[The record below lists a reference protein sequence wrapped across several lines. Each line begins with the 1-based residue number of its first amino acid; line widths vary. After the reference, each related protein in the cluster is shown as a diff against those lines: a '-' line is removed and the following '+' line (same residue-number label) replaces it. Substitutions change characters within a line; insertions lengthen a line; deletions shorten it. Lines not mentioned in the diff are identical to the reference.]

1 MTPDQPNDLS
11 IVLPILGLGFT
22 SLATAFGLL
31 FLVSRDCRVAQTKGD
46 VLLRSWLSSEQC
58 CQWDLRGYFET
69 IGSHTGKRYRLRRG
83 KEMNIDELDSGGR
96 VVAQWCF
103 APLGS
108 LVVGDVLLAQKIAL
122 ETMECDAL
130 HIANRRPH

>member
-1 MTPDQPNDLS
+1 MSPAHPDDLLMT
-11 IVLPILGLGFT
+11 LPILGLGRIT
-22 SLATAFGLL
+22 LAVAFGLTL
-31 FLVSRDCRVAQTKGD
+31 LVSADCRTAQTKGD
-46 VLLRSWLSSEQC
+46 ALLRSWLSSEQG
-58 CQWDLRGYFET
+58 CQWDLHGHFET

-103 APLGS
+103 APLGN

-122 ETMECDAL
+122 ETMERDAL
-130 HIANRRPH
+130 RIANRRPQ